1 MERNEGGKKLR
12 RLMTTHSAL
21 VETFFFL
28 HNVFICFPSDG
39 TFCSS
44 LIPFFSPSNA
54 YTTPLF
60 FVLLLDPSFLRS
72 SLNGLYFFYTIEN
85 HNNQP
90 ILPFVLVHIRGKKGR
105 LTGLYLQPQH
115 SQNILACPHVHQ
127 TFHYFNLIGRA
138 SSILNSYPF
147 FRRNLSSIPSKS
159 SKIPY
164 PIPHPSILSNLLTP
178 EFPNPPPPPL
188 PNPL

>member
-1 MERNEGGKKLR
+1 M
-12 RLMTTHSAL
+12 
-21 VETFFFL
+21 
-28 HNVFICFPSDG
+28 
-39 TFCSS
+39 
-44 LIPFFSPSNA
+44 
-54 YTTPLF
+54 
-60 FVLLLDPSFLRS
+60 LLDPSFLRS

-90 ILPFVLVHIRGKKGR
+90 ILPFVLVHIRVKKGR

-127 TFHYFNLIGRA
+127 TLHYFNLMGRA
-138 SSILNSYPF
+138 SSILNSYPSF
-147 FRRNLSSIPSKS
+147 GRALSSIPSKS

-178 EFPNPPPPPL
+178 AFPTPSQTHYEPPSPFLRRIFVRQNQVVPL
-188 PNPL
+188 E